1 MPLFL
6 DHGAGRFRYCVTLAD
21 PTLKEALENAP
32 ARARPDVVR
41 PDAEYFVFRIDSLLM
56 GVASEQVREVTRLS
70 ALTALPRVP
79 SFVLGVAG
87 HRGEVFPLVDLL
99 RFLGQGESRTNART
113 RIFVAETQG
122 YVVGFVADE
131 VIGLTRVFLDQRLPP
146 PAATG
151 QNSEFIEGLVNSQ
164 KDGAMT
170 LLNINRIMQSA
181 RAKVVAR

>member
-1 MPLFL
+1 M
-6 DHGAGRFRYCVTLAD
+6 TLAD

-87 HRGEVFPLVDLL
+87 HRGEVFPLIDLL
-99 RFLGQGESRTNART
+99 RFLGQGESRTSPRT
-113 RIFVAETQG
+113 RIFVAQTQG
-122 YVVGFVADE
+122 AVVGFVADE
-131 VIGLTRVFLDQRLPP
+131 VIGLTRVFVDQKLPP

-151 QNSEFIEGLVNSQ
+151 PNSEFIDGVVNSRE
-164 KDGAMT
+164 DGSMT
-170 LLNINRIMQSA
+170 LLNIGRIMQSA
-181 RAKVVAR
+181 RARVVSR